1 MVRARARAGQIA
13 LGLAAGAALLAGG
26 MGTHRLASAD
36 AGPGSIVSGSIVIAH
51 QDGAKPTDSRFIPL
65 LETARGPIP
74 LRLPQGLPAKPGARF
89 AVHDAEYSDGAIV
102 GGNLAMLGP
111 PTGPSPDPTVYG
123 PANFTPG
130 PRQVLV
136 LLAQINGQ
144 PAPASAA
151 AVRNIIFTA
160 PNSANAF
167 IQEES
172 FGQLSLTG
180 KLRSDGDVYGP
191 YMIQSKQKPDVC
203 DNVGWGSDAEA
214 QFAAATGMNA
224 ETWDNVIVVFQASQC
239 NFSGYRRDRRAARRQ
254 GRTPRVDQRRA
265 DERRADDE
273 RRLTRARPQLRCR
286 PRRRAGVLRRRHAH
300 LVQRG
305 VRERSGQLTN
315 QYLDPFDVMGSGL
328 RQENAYHKWE
338 SGWLPSA
345 SVQTVSRSGTYLIAP
360 EESSSNAVQ
369 LLEVPRLVGGPSYWL
384 DFRQP
389 FGSWFDNFFPT
400 DPEVNGVSIRY
411 ANSSTMP
418 HPSKSWLIDT
428 TPNTDTFADS
438 ALAVGRTYTDT
449 LARRLD
455 HDARGFAAR
464 GPRQDH
470 PPERRRLDP
479 AGLPGRPHGLTRRE
493 RAPHRV
499 DRGI

>member
-1 MVRARARAGQIA
+1 M
-13 LGLAAGAALLAGG
+13 
-26 MGTHRLASAD
+26 
-36 AGPGSIVSGSIVIAH
+36 
-51 QDGAKPTDSRFIPL
+51 
-65 LETARGPIP
+65 
-74 LRLPQGLPAKPGARF
+74 
-89 AVHDAEYSDGAIV
+89 
-102 GGNLAMLGP
+102 
-111 PTGPSPDPTVYG
+111 
-123 PANFTPG
+123 
-130 PRQVLV
+130 
-136 LLAQINGQ
+136 
-144 PAPASAA
+144 
-151 AVRNIIFTA
+151 RNIIFTA

-191 YMIQSKQKPDVC
+191 YMIQSKQTPDVC

-239 NFSGYRRDRRAARRQ
+239 NFSGHRRDRRAARRH
-254 GRTPRVDQRRA
+254 GRTPRLDQRRA

-273 RRLTRARPQLRCR
+273 RRRTRARPQLRGR
-286 PRRRAGVLRRRHAH
+286 PRRRARVLRRRPRAS
-300 LVQRG
+300 
-305 VRERSGQLTN
+305 RSARRARTIRTRSTN

-345 SVQTVSRSGTYLIAP
+345 SVQTVYAERDVPDRAGGVELQRGAAAGGAAP
-360 EESSSNAVQ
+360 GRWAELLARLPPAVRQLVRQ
-369 LLEVPRLVGGPSYWL
+369 LLPDGPGGERRL
-384 DFRQP
+384 
-389 FGSWFDNFFPT
+389 
-400 DPEVNGVSIRY
+400 DPLRELEHDAPPVEE
-411 ANSSTMP
+411 
-418 HPSKSWLIDT
+418 L
-428 TPNTDTFADS
+428 ADRHD
-438 ALAVGRTYTDT
+438 AEHRHVRGLGARGWQD
-449 LARRLD
+449 LHGHAARRLD